1 MVKMPTSRCDQVA
14 RVDKTKDK
22 KRMAQITRTNNL
34 QLYQGKIRLA
44 IKYET
49 HVACGSLVEFI

>member
-44 IKYET
+44 IKY
-49 HVACGSLVEFI
+49 